1 MSKIF
6 HLLIIISTLFV
17 IPTVTLALATET
29 AGEYVDRKAE
39 IWNLFFRL
47 MIVAFTVG
55 GVIAGSMVWQVW
67 RFRESN
73 PKSKPTPY
81 EEKGEL

>member
-55 GVIAGSMVWQVW
+55 GVIAGTMVWQVW

-73 PKSKPTPY
+73 PKSKPTEY